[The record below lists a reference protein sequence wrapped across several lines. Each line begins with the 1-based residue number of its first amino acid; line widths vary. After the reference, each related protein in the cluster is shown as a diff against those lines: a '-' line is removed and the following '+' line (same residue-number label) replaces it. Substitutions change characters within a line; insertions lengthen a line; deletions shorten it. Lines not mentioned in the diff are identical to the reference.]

1 MWYKVSSNDKTL
13 HLIQLDVEQDVV
25 QGTNGVQEPSP
36 AQPRANKKIRN
47 EAIAEYYDIHNPDMQ
62 NKTH

>member
-36 AQPRANKKIRN
+36 RPNQGQTKRSETRP
-47 EAIAEYYDIHNPDMQ
+47 
-62 NKTH
+62 

>member
-1 MWYKVSSNDKTL
+1 M
-13 HLIQLDVEQDVV
+13 VV

-36 AQPRANKKIRN
+36 APPRANKKIRN